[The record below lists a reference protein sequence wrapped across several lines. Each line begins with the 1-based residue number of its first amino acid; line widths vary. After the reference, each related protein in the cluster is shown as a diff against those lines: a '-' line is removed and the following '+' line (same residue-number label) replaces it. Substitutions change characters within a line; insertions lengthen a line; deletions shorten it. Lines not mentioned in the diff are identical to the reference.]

1 MKQRILSAKH
11 SGKMKVQIW
20 NNKGNRKMFVLD
32 TTSMALISPNDIKIS
47 GYVNDYKTGN
57 VLTFHEDIPP
67 LSGSEYI
74 PQASVNSDK
83 VF

>member
-1 MKQRILSAKH
+1 
-11 SGKMKVQIW
+11 MKVQIW

-32 TTSMALISPNDIKIS
+32 TTNMTLISPNDIKIS

-57 VLTFHEDIPP
+57 VLTFHEEIPP

-74 PQASVNSDK
+74 PPGSQAPHLGALILGGSRTQG
-83 VF
+83 